1 MNTIATERVELIK
14 SRIIAALQPSH
25 LEVIDESD
33 QHIGHAGH
41 QGGGRH
47 FLVIIH
53 ANCLGGLSR
62 IAAHRKIY
70 ELFDDLMPDQIHALR
85 IKVI

>member
-1 MNTIATERVELIK
+1 MITSTRAYIV
-14 SRIIAALQPSH
+14 SRIQQAFAPSY

-47 FLVIIH
+47 FAIIIT
-53 ANCLGGLSR
+53 ADCLNGITR
-62 IAAHRKIY
+62 IEAHRKIY
-70 ELFDDLMPDQIHALR
+70 ALFIDKMPDQIHALK

>member
-1 MNTIATERVELIK
+1 MMDVEIRRKLIEDRLK
-14 SRIIAALQPSH
+14 AAFSPTS

-47 FLVIIH
+47 FAVVIR
-53 ANCLGGLSR
+53 ASALQPLSKVD
-62 IAAHRKIY
+62 AHRKIY
-70 ELFDDLMPDQIHALR
+70 ALFEDMIPTTIHALR
-85 IKVI
+85 IKII